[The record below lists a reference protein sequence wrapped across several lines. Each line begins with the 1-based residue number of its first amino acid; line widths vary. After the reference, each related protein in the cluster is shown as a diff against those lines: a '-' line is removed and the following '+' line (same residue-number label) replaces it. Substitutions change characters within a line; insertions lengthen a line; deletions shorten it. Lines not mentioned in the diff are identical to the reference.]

1 MVGAA
6 AVTVIAAVPVCPSLV
21 AVMVT
26 GPPAVTPVTS
36 PLDETVA
43 MDALLVVHV
52 TVRPVSTFP
61 AASVVVAV
69 NCTVAPTFTVAVPGL
84 TDTDVTGAAVAVT
97 VIAAVPLCP
106 SLVAVIVT
114 GPPAVTPVTSPV
126 DETVA
131 TAALLVVHVTVRPVS
146 TFPAA
151 SCVVAVSCTVAPTAT
166 AAGVGVT
173 VTDATGAGAVTVIAA
188 VPLCPSLVA
197 VIVAVPAVTP
207 VTSPVPDTVATPGAL
222 LAHVTVR
229 PVSTFAAASFVVA
242 VNCTVCPT
250 TTAAGV
256 GVTVTDATGVVTVIA
271 AVPVFPSLV
280 AVIVAVPAAAP
291 VTRPAAF
298 TVATVVLLLVH
309 VTVRPVST
317 FPAASFVVA
326 VSCTVAP
333 TATAAGAGVT
343 VTDATGVG
351 GVVVSL
357 PQAASTST
365 LAPRSRVARPLT
377 LVSRIMRTSWVRVL
391 LCRISGGV
399 HFSARP
405 RRLLILRREGRGA
418 TL

>member
-36 PLDETVA
+36 PVDETVA
-43 MDALLVVHV
+43 MAALLVVHV

-173 VTDATGAGAVTVIAA
+173 VTDATGAGAVTVIGTRGSIPPNHKPDPGPALGIAIPPDWLFTMPVVPIATNTWSLPAA
-188 VPLCPSLVA
+188 KVFAGTVFDVVPIGSSRGP
-197 VIVAVPAVTP
+197 PP
-207 VTSPVPDTVATPGAL
+207 PVPV
-222 LAHVTVR
+222 
-229 PVSTFAAASFVVA
+229 
-242 VNCTVCPT
+242 
-250 TTAAGV
+250 
-256 GVTVTDATGVVTVIA
+256 
-271 AVPVFPSLV
+271 
-280 AVIVAVPAAAP
+280 
-291 VTRPAAF
+291 
-298 TVATVVLLLVH
+298 
-309 VTVRPVST
+309 
-317 FPAASFVVA
+317 
-326 VSCTVAP
+326 
-333 TATAAGAGVT
+333 GAG
-343 VTDATGVG
+343 
-351 GVVVSL
+351 
-357 PQAASTST
+357 
-365 LAPRSRVARPLT
+365 
-377 LVSRIMRTSWVRVL
+377 
-391 LCRISGGV
+391 
-399 HFSARP
+399 
-405 RRLLILRREGRGA
+405 
-418 TL
+418 

>member
-36 PLDETVA
+36 PVDETVA
-43 MDALLVVHV
+43 MAALLVVHV

-84 TDTDVTGAAVAVT
+84 TDTDVTGAAV
-97 VIAAVPLCP
+97 
-106 SLVAVIVT
+106 
-114 GPPAVTPVTSPV
+114 
-126 DETVA
+126 
-131 TAALLVVHVTVRPVS
+131 
-146 TFPAA
+146 
-151 SCVVAVSCTVAPTAT
+151 
-166 AAGVGVT
+166 
-173 VTDATGAGAVTVIAA
+173 AVTVIAA